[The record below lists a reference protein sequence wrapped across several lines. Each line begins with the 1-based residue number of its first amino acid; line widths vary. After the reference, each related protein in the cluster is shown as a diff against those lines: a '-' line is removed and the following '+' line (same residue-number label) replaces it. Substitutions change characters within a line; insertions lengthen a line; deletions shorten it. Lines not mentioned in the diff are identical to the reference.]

1 MQIENHPSPPG
12 GEGKI
17 FRFIF
22 GFDDLLARGEAW
34 ALIGLVSVM
43 TIIVFLQVIYRY
55 ILTEPLHWSEEMA
68 RYLFVW
74 LSLLGAALAFQR
86 RGHFGFEVLVQR
98 FPPRERRVL
107 GVVTHLL
114 AGFLLS
120 ILLVQ
125 GILLVQKTSLQES
138 PAMGMAMGWAY
149 ACIPV
154 GAALMLFHLL
164 VIMIKDIPSPRPSPF
179 SGGDGK
185 DEGEL
190 ETRDL

>member
-1 MQIENHPSPPG
+1 MKN
-12 GEGKI
+12 
-17 FRFIF
+17 FVRFLF

-43 TIIVFLQVIYRY
+43 TLIVFLQVIYRY
-55 ILTEPLHWSEEMA
+55 ILVEPLHWSEEMA

-74 LSLLGAALAFQR
+74 LSLLGAALAFQK

-98 FPPRERRVL
+98 FSPRKRRVL
-107 GVVTHLL
+107 GVAIHLL

-120 ILLVQ
+120 VLLVQ
-125 GILLVQKTSLQES
+125 GILLVEKTSSQES

-164 VIMIKDIPSPRPSPF
+164 VIMIKDIPPPRPSPF
-179 SGGDGK
+179 SGPDGK
-185 DEGEL
+185 DG
-190 ETRDL
+190 RDFDARNL